1 MSKQPSDSR
10 KPRAFSVPAEDNQ
23 ASNPDV
29 EKAKPKPRKPRSI
42 PASPT
47 LNYEKTD
54 EAFFAA
60 EERGELDALAPP
72 PPQKRLRK
80 SRIKFGT
87 LATAALGFLISA
99 SLGLWLENLI
109 SDLAAQNLW
118 LGRAAMLA
126 AALFVL
132 GVLAFIIRELRG
144 IWKIRSVSKLRERI
158 EVALSE
164 NKPKEINNVTK
175 ELESHFEGHPKT
187 AHGRSILKANKN
199 EVMDA
204 QDRYALTEREL
215 LAGLDR
221 EARQI
226 VMNSA
231 KRVSVVT
238 AVSPRAI
245 VDIGYVL
252 YENIR
257 LIRVMCEHYG
267 GRSGL
272 VGTFSLLRRVVAHLA
287 VTGSIA
293 IGDGIIQQLLGH
305 GLAAKLS
312 ARLGEGVINGLM
324 TARVGLSAI
333 DVCRPAPFHALERPK
348 ISDFAANLTSMS
360 NLKPQQNE
368 PNK

>member
-1 MSKQPSDSR
+1 MSNQPADPR
-10 KPRAFSVPAEDNQ
+10 KPRAFSVPSQEVQ
-23 ASNPDV
+23 V
-29 EKAKPKPRKPRSI
+29 ETPKAKPKPRKPRSI
-42 PASPT
+42 PATPT
-47 LNYEKTD
+47 LEYEKTD
-54 EAFFAA
+54 ETFFAA

-72 PPQKRLRK
+72 PQKRLKK
-80 SRIKFGT
+80 SRIKFGAIA
-87 LATAALGFLISA
+87 LAALGFLVSA

-109 SDLAAQNLW
+109 SELVAQNLW
-118 LGRAAMLA
+118 LGRAAMIA
-126 AALFVL
+126 TALFVI
-132 GVLAFIIRELRG
+132 GVLAFVAREIRG
-144 IWKIRSVSKLRERI
+144 IWKIRSITKLRERI
-158 EVALSE
+158 EAALDS
-164 NKPKEINNVTK
+164 NKAKEINSVTK
-175 ELESHFEGHPKT
+175 ELESHFENHPKT
-187 AHGRSILKANKN
+187 AHGRNVLQNNRN
-199 EVMDA
+199 EIMDA
-204 QDRYALTEREL
+204 QDRYNLTEREL

-245 VDIGYVL
+245 VDVGYVL

-267 GRSGL
+267 GRSGV
-272 VGTFSLLRRVVAHLA
+272 VGTVSLLRRVVAHLA

-333 DVCRPAPFHALERPK
+333 DVCRPAPFQALERPK
-348 ISDFAANLTSMS
+348 ISDFASSLASFSTKNAQSS
-360 NLKPQQNE
+360 E
-368 PNK
+368 PKK

>member
-1 MSKQPSDSR
+1 MSKPSDPR
-10 KPRAFSVPAEDNQ
+10 KPRAFSVDAE
-23 ASNPDV
+23 NPQKAAPRG
-29 EKAKPKPRKPRSI
+29 EKAKPKPRNPRSI

-47 LNYEKTD
+47 LNFEKTD

-72 PPQKRLRK
+72 PQKRLKK
-80 SRIKFGT
+80 SRIKFSAIA
-87 LATAALGFLISA
+87 LAALGFLISA
-99 SLGLWLENLI
+99 SIGLWLENLI
-109 SDLAAQNLW
+109 TDLTAQNLW
-118 LGRAAMLA
+118 LGRAAIIA
-126 AALFVL
+126 TALFVL
-132 GVLAFIIRELRG
+132 GVFAFVIRELLG
-144 IWKIRSVSKLRERI
+144 IWKIRSISKLRERI
-158 EVALSE
+158 ETAISE

-175 ELESHFEGHPKT
+175 ELESHFENHPKT
-187 AHGRSILKANKN
+187 AHGRSVLQSNKN
-199 EVMDA
+199 EIMDA
-204 QDRYALTEREL
+204 QDRYNLTEREL

-267 GRSGL
+267 GRSGV
-272 VGTFSLLRRVVAHLA
+272 VGTVSLLRRVVAHLA

-333 DVCRPAPFHALERPK
+333 DVCRPAPFHALERPR
-348 ISDFAANLTSMS
+348 ISDFASTLASVNTA
-360 NLKPQQNE
+360 KPQQDTV
-368 PNK
+368 NK